1 MKLPLVP
8 VRDKKISTCKT
19 NYVTIAMCI
28 LKYAIPHILRE
39 VE

>member
-19 NYVTIAMCI
+19 NYVTMCI